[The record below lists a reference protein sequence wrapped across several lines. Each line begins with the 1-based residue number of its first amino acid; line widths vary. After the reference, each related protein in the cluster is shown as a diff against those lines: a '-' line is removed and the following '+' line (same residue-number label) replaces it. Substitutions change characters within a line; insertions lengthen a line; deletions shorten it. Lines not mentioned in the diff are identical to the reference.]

1 MKARE
6 SAIHVAE
13 CQDEWSAR
21 RDGTGRDESRRDGTG
36 RDKRRAKT
44 RLCAKDKA
52 CMHAHAHV
60 E

>member
-21 RDGTGRDESRRDGTG
+21 RDGTGRDESRRDGT
-36 RDKRRAKT
+36 RQEAR
-44 RLCAKDKA
+44 KDSA
-52 CMHAHAHV
+52 LR
-60 E
+60 EG